1 MRNFIACQEGGFP
14 NFLKLFKSVG
24 LPLRK
29 NVLTPLAISVLVKLG
44 LTASASVTDAAIQK
58 KIYGSETTTLVF
70 SDKGMISRYIIS
82 WYHENS

>member
-29 NVLTPLAISVLVKLG
+29 NVLTPLAISILVKLG
-44 LTASASVTDAAIQK
+44 LTASASVTDVAIQK
-58 KIYGSETTTLVF
+58 KIYGSETTTSAF
-70 SDKGMISRYIIS
+70 SNKDMISWYIISRY
-82 WYHENS
+82 HESS